1 MSIVIPYD
9 KTLGY
14 DQGALIT
21 PDGKLLYVG
30 KNHEDY
36 ARRYCNGTEYEY
48 EPVTGAHIANK
59 TRNQQLEYQIR
70 KTAKDIGENPHYF
83 STSKLSKEQLEKYR
97 LWLETMDTYSNEE
110 ALDFLVLVLA
120 FDKVETNVHNIIT
133 TTSAIPHIRFYNYY
147 LMNWQILVHD
157 RMVYDPEQNKYVYSS
172 DNQTFTPTSDRE
184 AEEEI
189 QEIKK
194 TIKFEYRPYFFKNWK
209 NPVFM
214 V

>member
-1 MSIVIPYD
+1 MSIIIPYD

-14 DQGALIT
+14 EQGALIT
-21 PDGKLLYVG
+21 PEGKILYVG

-36 ARRYCNGTEYEY
+36 ARRYCNGIDY
-48 EPVTGAHIANK
+48 EPATAAHIATK
-59 TRNQQLEYQIR
+59 SRRLLLEYKIL
-70 KTAKDIGENPHYF
+70 KTAKDIKENPHYF
-83 STSKLSKEQLEKYR
+83 SSSQLSKEELERYR
-97 LWLETMDTYSNEE
+97 LWLSTMDTYSNEE

-172 DNQTFTPTSDRE
+172 MNQRFTPTADRD

-189 QEIKK
+189 LEIKK
-194 TIKFEYRPYFFKNWK
+194 TIDIDNRPYFFKN
-209 NPVFM
+209 
-214 V
+214 